1 MYLRFTPL
9 KGVCS
14 NNINQDKRRRRRK
27 TKTSS
32 FVALA
37 NYRAIGAHASALIDG
52 HLLVS
57 PDHSPPR
64 VDHSVETSLIDAIV
78 ALLCVV
84 DASRTASVTSHE

>member
-14 NNINQDKRRRRRK
+14 NNINQDKRRR
-27 TKTSS
+27 KTSS

>member
-14 NNINQDKRRRRRK
+14 NNINQDTRRRK
-27 TKTSS
+27 TTSS